1 MIANMVTSLKS
12 DSDAKYVQVQAYVR
26 QDEETLHIQGVG
38 PQVNRDYGISA
49 DINLDDLDAELVD
62 WIIGIPRQL
71 NSKAGSDKRYF
82 TLQMRYAAS
91 VNHLNFQIP
100 YGIEYNRPYG
110 ANFSISADTHPKLKT
125 FWENVMNPEPVES
138 FVDYNEIED

>member
-1 MIANMVTSLKS
+1 MIANMITSLKS

-49 DINLDDLDAELVD
+49 DINLDNLDTALVD

-71 NSKAGSDKRYF
+71 SSKTGSDKRYF

-100 YGIEYNRPYG
+100 YGMVYNRPYG
-110 ANFSISADTHPKLKT
+110 ANFSIPADTHPGLRA
-125 FWENVMNPEPVES
+125 FWEKVMNPEPVKS
-138 FVDYNEIED
+138 FVDHDEIED